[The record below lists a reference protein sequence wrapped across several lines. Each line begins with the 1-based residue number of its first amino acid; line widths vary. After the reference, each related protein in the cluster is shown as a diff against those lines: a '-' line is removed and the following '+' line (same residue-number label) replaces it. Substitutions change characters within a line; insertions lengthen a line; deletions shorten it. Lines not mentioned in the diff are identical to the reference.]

1 MINDSKQ
8 ADLGR
13 EDRMPIPR
21 EQFDKELDQTEYKI
35 LEFLKQH
42 PREAYQCHEVAEG
55 IGEWH
60 PPESTGKRILYAI
73 GTALSVGGTLD
84 QLAKKNLVDKKTID
98 GTSWYS
104 IHK

>member
-1 MINDSKQ
+1 
-8 ADLGR
+8 
-13 EDRMPIPR
+13 MPIPR

-35 LEFLKQH
+35 LEFLKQY
-42 PREAYQCHEVAEG
+42 PQEAYQYHEVAEG

-60 PPESTGKRILYAI
+60 LPESTGKRILYAV
-73 GTALSVGGTLD
+73 GTALSIGGALD
-84 QLAKKNLVDKKTID
+84 ELVKKGLVDKKTID